1 MASTPI
7 DDREKSPGHSS
18 SRWARRSRRRRMGYW
33 VTIRIAAMLAL
44 AGVVATP
51 AAAQAPAAPGG
62 EIVVVDVAR
71 ILAKSQAGVAAREQ
85 LERGKGSM
93 QKEIDTRR
101 KDLEALK
108 DELEKKGPLMTVD
121 ARREKQDA
129 FDRKRRDATRLV
141 DDFQKELEKKEQG
154 LLQKVL
160 QDISGI
166 IERLG
171 KERKYHLIVEKRGAA
186 AAYAAPDADTTDEII
201 KAYDQES
208 AKVKK

>member
-62 EIVVVDVAR
+62 KIVVVDVAR

-85 LERGKGSM
+85 LEREKASM

-108 DELEKKGPLMTVD
+108 DERSEEHTSELQSPVH
-121 ARREKQDA
+121 
-129 FDRKRRDATRLV
+129 LV
-141 DDFQKELEKKEQG
+141 C
-154 LLQKVL
+154 
-160 QDISGI
+160 
-166 IERLG
+166 
-171 KERKYHLIVEKRGAA
+171 
-186 AAYAAPDADTTDEII
+186 
-201 KAYDQES
+201 
-208 AKVKK
+208 

>member
-1 MASTPI
+1 
-7 DDREKSPGHSS
+7 
-18 SRWARRSRRRRMGYW
+18 MGYW
-33 VTIRIAAMLAL
+33 VAIRIAAMLAL

-62 EIVVVDVAR
+62 KIVVVDVAR

-85 LERGKGSM
+85 LEREKASM

-108 DELEKKGPLMTVD
+108 DELDKKGPLMTTE
-121 ARREKQDA
+121 ARSQKQDA
-129 FDRKRRDATRLV
+129 FERKRRDAARLV

-166 IERLG
+166 IEKLG
-171 KERKYHLIVEKRGAA
+171 KDKKYYLIVEKRGAA
-186 AAYAAPDADTTDEII
+186 VVFAAPESDITDEII
-201 KAYDQES
+201 KAYDQDS
-208 AKVKK
+208 GRGKKP